1 MKNQAIAAILM
12 AAFAAPAF
20 ADNFETQV
28 FNNTP
33 EQQVQVE
40 ELSQKEMK
48 ETEGEWVANAIGA
61 IAGGIGGH
69 LGYMAGAVMGGSYNF
84 NEHMASIGV
93 GALLGAAN
101 PVEGVG
107 SALTTLGG
115 TAVGT
120 GIVTFAGRTGTTIPI
135 GTPNSNPSTNTQN
148 TQPQI
153 PPSTNPPTTNSNPN
167 PNGGLWID
175 HFVLN

>member
-12 AAFAAPAF
+12 AAFAATAF

-61 IAGGIGGH
+61 IAGGIG
-69 LGYMAGAVMGGSYNF
+69 
-84 NEHMASIGV
+84 
-93 GALLGAAN
+93 
-101 PVEGVG
+101 
-107 SALTTLGG
+107 
-115 TAVGT
+115 
-120 GIVTFAGRTGTTIPI
+120 
-135 GTPNSNPSTNTQN
+135 
-148 TQPQI
+148 
-153 PPSTNPPTTNSNPN
+153 
-167 PNGGLWID
+167 
-175 HFVLN
+175 